1 MPVRACLCV
10 CVTLLCKSTT
20 NIAEKPVRVLSNYGN
35 TNECWDRVEYIAF
48 NWLSWSYVPP
58 RPGLKKADITLT
70 APHVGDFSF
79 FWAAATRTDV
89 RKSYLRSPAAV
100 CRVSRSIPLT
110 LDNVTRVTTTTCPQ
124 FLWTCNVS
132 LRYVILCCP
141 ARVVLISVFCY
152 VETVFYIHLIVAIV
166 VVIMYAISNAL
177 FL

>member
-100 CRVSRSIPLT
+100 CRVSRSIPPT
-110 LDNVTRVTTTTCPQ
+110 LDNITRVTTTTCPQ

-132 LRYVILCCP
+132 LRYVTLFYA
-141 ARVVLISVFCY
+141 ARRAWYWYPYSVTLRLFFIS
-152 VETVFYIHLIVAIV
+152 T
-166 VVIMYAISNAL
+166 
-177 FL
+177 